1 MREQHLWNYS
11 LEDITR
17 GYTEEAL
24 TYGCVFCGKKYEK
37 GQIYFLDKPE
47 EERERAYD
55 AFGAIRAH
63 IQDAHS
69 STADYLLAQPQVASF
84 TGISEIQ
91 RQLLQLMSDGKGDR
105 EISEALGIAQ
115 STVRNHRFRLR
126 EREKQAKLFLA
137 MMESLEQKT
146 AASIAM
152 SDKGEIEEVSMTAS
166 MIDER
171 YGITSQEREKTIKTY
186 MEENGAI
193 KQFPARE
200 KKKIIVLGEIA
211 KCFQAEK
218 KYTEQEVNRILRRI
232 YEADYPTIRRALIE
246 YGFMERSADCQVYW
260 VKL

>member
-1 MREQHLWNYS
+1 
-11 LEDITR
+11 
-17 GYTEEAL
+17 
-24 TYGCVFCGKKYEK
+24 
-37 GQIYFLDKPE
+37 
-47 EERERAYD
+47 
-55 AFGAIRAH
+55 
-63 IQDAHS
+63 
-69 STADYLLAQPQVASF
+69 
-84 TGISEIQ
+84 
-91 RQLLQLMSDGKGDR
+91 
-105 EISEALGIAQ
+105 
-115 STVRNHRFRLR
+115 
-126 EREKQAKLFLA
+126 
-137 MMESLEQKT
+137 
-146 AASIAM
+146 
-152 SDKGEIEEVSMTAS
+152 MTAS

-246 YGFMERSADCQVYW
+246 YGFMERSADCQVYR